1 MTDKGFDFGPKFY
14 YPDFGP
20 FMQSPEQLSFDFA
33 DGYAAA
39 VSEWREAQETLARK
53 LGLPLGR
60 RVRVEFE
67 NGDGLEGLLQLDDQ
81 TLFTPDRRTADLL
94 LRIGNASFA
103 AKDIASCMR
112 LD

>member
-1 MTDKGFDFGPKFY
+1 MNSSD
-14 YPDFGP
+14 
-20 FMQSPEQLSFDFA
+20 QLSFDFA
-33 DGYAAA
+33 DGYAGA
-39 VSEWREAQETLARK
+39 VSEWREAQEALAVK

-67 NGDGLEGLLQLDDQ
+67 NGDGLEGLLVLDDQ
-81 TLFTPDRRTADLL
+81 TLFTPERRAADLR
-94 LRIGNASFA
+94 LRIGSASFA